1 MIIEEIDAQLFDVVL
16 TIVIFLFLKLYFI
29 YVQILTKY
37 LKYNSNKTSNRFPTL
52 SLDFFK
58 NTKDYYI
65 N

>member
-16 TIVIFLFLKLYFI
+16 TIVIFLKLYFI